1 MCWQMAEIQTGLA
14 ELNARLH
21 ELTERWREEKE
32 LLGRAKV
39 LKEQLATANTEARDN
54 LLGGHLVFDLKTS
67 IQVSCIECGQ
77 CVQHPRCRATGHVDS
92 GGGILRLTSC
102 SQFSAR
108 NKDAML

>member
-1 MCWQMAEIQTGLA
+1 MKIQS
-14 ELNARLH
+14 
-21 ELTERWREEKE
+21 KE
-32 LLGRAKV
+32 AAMLDDETKRKV
-39 LKEQLATANTEARDN
+39 KSAARDN

>member
-1 MCWQMAEIQTGLA
+1 MAEIQTELA